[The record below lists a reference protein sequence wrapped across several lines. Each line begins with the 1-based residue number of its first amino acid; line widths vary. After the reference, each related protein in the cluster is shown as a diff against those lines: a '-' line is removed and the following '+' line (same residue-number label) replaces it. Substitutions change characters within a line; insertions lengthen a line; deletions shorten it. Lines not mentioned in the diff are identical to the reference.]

1 MGGDLLIIIFFFKE
15 TIAMHIN
22 VNDKTVEVFSGACVR
37 DVLRKYSKITWTQMQ
52 KGSKAVFDGR
62 GHEVALDGELSEGA
76 RLLIRRVRRQ
86 EPRS

>member
-1 MGGDLLIIIFFFKE
+1 MKIK
-15 TIAMHIN
+15 
-22 VNDKTVEVFSGACVR
+22 VNQQVVEIFSGARVM
-37 DVLRKYSKITWTQMQ
+37 DVLRKYSAITWKQVQ

>member
-1 MGGDLLIIIFFFKE
+1 
-15 TIAMHIN
+15 
-22 VNDKTVEVFSGACVR
+22 V
-37 DVLRKYSKITWTQMQ
+37 Q